1 MPRRLGRRAFLT
13 AATTSAAAV
22 LTGCEV
28 LGLTEPTAS
37 GSARLSARPGAPT
50 SAGPPGLRPLG
61 LGDALADGVVYVPA
75 SYTASAPAPMVL
87 LLHGAGGTA
96 ANFVTPFVPVADETG
111 QILLAVDSRKVTWDG
126 VGSRHFGPDI
136 AFLDL
141 ALHDT
146 FAKYAVDPQRLAVG
160 GFSDGATMSLA
171 LGLANGDLFTRV
183 MVWSAGGVI
192 SRERRGHPAF
202 FVTHGTYDPVISV
215 RVCQDD
221 TLPALRRDGYD
232 VTYREFPG
240 GHMLPDDLRRDAMVW
255 AAE

>member
-1 MPRRLGRRAFLT
+1 MTRRLDRRTFLT
-13 AATTSAAAV
+13 AATTSAAAL

-50 SAGPPGLRPLG
+50 SAGPLGLHPLG
-61 LGDALADGVVYVPA
+61 LGNALADGMVYVPA
-75 SYTASAPAPMVL
+75 SYTTTTPAPLVL
-87 LLHGAGGTA
+87 LLHGAGGVA
-96 ANFVTPFVPVADETG
+96 SNFITPFVPVADETG

-126 VGSRHFGPDI
+126 VGNGRFGPDI

-141 ALHDT
+141 ALRDT
-146 FAKYAVDPQRLAVG
+146 FAKYAVDAQRVAIG

-171 LGLANGDLFTRV
+171 LGLANGDLFSRV

-192 SRERRGHPAF
+192 TRERRGHPAF

-221 TLPALRRDGYD
+221 TLPALRRGGYD
-232 VTYREFPG
+232 VTYREFAG
-240 GHMLPDDLRRDAMVW
+240 GHMLPDDLRRDAMAW
-255 AAE
+255 AAT